1 MNSKKAE
8 SPASEPVHPFDAIKP
23 EWEVSR
29 KSVKMND
36 LLVRHDI
43 QPPDEISIPSMSHHL
58 LLINLSHGDNQTTH
72 IEDCKHEGEF
82 AVGEFFLQPV
92 TCSAFYAWKTTDE
105 TVLFVLEPTFLH
117 RIAEESECL
126 NADKIEL
133 RPIACQKDAKIEHI
147 ARCFQEEM
155 QTAGLGGSLYSETL
169 ATQLAIHLL
178 RNYCIAQPKF
188 REYKGG
194 LSPSKLQAVIDYIQ
208 ANLETNMRLDD
219 VARTVNTSTWHFCRM
234 FKQATGVTPFQ
245 YVVQQRLELG
255 KQLLR
260 QEETAIVE
268 IALMC
273 GFGSQSAFN
282 KAFKNYTGV
291 TPKTYRQRL

>member
-1 MNSKKAE
+1 MTSKKTE
-8 SPASEPVHPFDAIKP
+8 SPALEPVHPLDIIKP
-23 EWEVSR
+23 EWELSR

-36 LLVRHDI
+36 LVVRHDVE
-43 QPPDEISIPSMSHHL
+43 PPDEIVIPSMSHHFL
-58 LLINLSHGDNQTTH
+58 LLSLSHGENQTTH

-82 AVGEFFLQPV
+82 RVGEFFLQPS
-92 TCSAFYAWKTTDE
+92 THSGFYAWETTDE
-105 TVLFVLEPTFLH
+105 AVLFALEPTFLH

-194 LSPSKLQAVIDYIQ
+194 LSPRKLQAVIDYIQ
-208 ANLETNMRLDD
+208 ANLENNIKLDD
-219 VARTVNTSTWHFCRM
+219 VAKTVNTSTWHFCRM
-234 FKQATGVTPFQ
+234 FKQATDITPFQ

-255 KQLLR
+255 KRLLR
-260 QEETAIVE
+260 QEETAIAE
-268 IALMC
+268 IALIC
-273 GFGSQSAFN
+273 GFCSQSAFN
-282 KAFKNYTGV
+282 KAFKKYTGI
-291 TPKTYRQRL
+291 TPKTYRQWL